1 MSQASDVANALA
13 TALLA
18 GTDFSITLPD
28 FSSDDFK
35 IPEVDSTS
43 PIFSQIERIGNED
56 LTVGDGSLTGSGTF
70 DLLMRGLKAH
80 LKAEFESGRITGQE
94 YTKAYIASTE
104 SAMSTSAQF
113 LLTRDSTF
121 WAAVTAQLQAQRA
134 QVEVVTARVQ
144 LESEKTRLQVL
155 RLEALNQEIGY
166 ALNKLRLAT
175 ENVEYDAAAYNL
187 ANILPQQ
194 YALLMKQVAG
204 QEATNVNLNKQ
215 GILLDDE
222 HELQPKKI
230 LLLQEQIEA
239 QEATNANLG
248 KQGILLDDEH
258 ALQPTKA
265 LLLEEQVAAQEATN
279 ANLGK
284 QGILLD
290 DEHALQPKKAL
301 LLQEQIEAQRA
312 QTLDTRTDGVPVT
325 GSVGKQKQLYDQQI
339 TSYQRDAEIKAGKI
353 FSDAWTVMKTIDEGL
368 NPPTSF
374 ANANL
379 DDILTT
385 IKTNNNL

>member
-35 IPEVDSTS
+35 IPEIDPTS
-43 PIFSQIERIGNED
+43 PIFAQIERIGNED
-56 LTVGDGSLTGSGTF
+56 LTVGDASLTGSGTF
-70 DLLMRGLKAH
+70 DLLMRGFKAH
-80 LKAEFESGRITGQE
+80 LKAEYESGRITGQE
-94 YTKAYIASTE
+94 YTKAYIACTE
-104 SAMSTSAQF
+104 SAMSTGAQF
-113 LLTRDSTF
+113 LVTRDSTF

-155 RLEALNQEIGY
+155 RLEALNQQVGY

-175 ENVEYDAAAYNL
+175 ENVQYDAAAYNL
-187 ANILPQQ
+187 ASILPQQ
-194 YALLMKQVAG
+194 YALLLKQVAG
-204 QEATNVNLNKQ
+204 
-215 GILLDDE
+215 
-222 HELQPKKI
+222 
-230 LLLQEQIEA
+230 

-248 KQGILLDDEH
+248 KQG
-258 ALQPTKA
+258 
-265 LLLEEQVAAQEATN
+265 V
-279 ANLGK
+279 
-284 QGILLD
+284 LLD
-290 DEHALQPKKAL
+290 DEHALQPKKTL

-325 GSVGKQKQLYDQQI
+325 GSVGKQKELYDQQI

-368 NPPTSF
+368 DPPTGF

-385 IKTNNNL
+385 IKTNNGL